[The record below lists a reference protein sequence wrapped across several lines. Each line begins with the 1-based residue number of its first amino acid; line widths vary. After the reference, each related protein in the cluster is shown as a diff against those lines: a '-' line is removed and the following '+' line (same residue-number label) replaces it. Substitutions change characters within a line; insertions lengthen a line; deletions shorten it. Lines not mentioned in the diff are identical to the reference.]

1 MVRETFLWDTF
12 KSTPCSFEKR
22 LQNSLIDQ
30 GKTKKQLA
38 AQLNNHYLPTLRVD
52 SDSLYEL
59 VHAKI
64 LQAG

>member
-1 MVRETFLWDTF
+1 
-12 KSTPCSFEKR
+12 

-38 AQLNNHYLPTLRVD
+38 AQLNNHYLPTLGVD